1 MDGTRRSKRR
11 IGCAVVLL
19 LTALTTGWLASVAW
33 HEAKADPIVR
43 RTTLTLPGMP
53 SGTQPVTIALLSD
66 IHVAEPDMPPARL
79 ARIVAQVNALHPDVI
94 VLAGDFVSA
103 HGAFIHPY
111 PIATAIAPLA
121 GLHAPL
127 GVYAVDG
134 NHDFWRGRRKVEAEL
149 ARRGVT
155 VLDNTAR
162 RVGPLALGGLSNI
175 IRNPRRLEATLAA
188 MRAVGGAPVM
198 VSHSPDNFHWL
209 PPNTGLMLAG
219 HTHCGQIR
227 LFGWAPVTNSRF
239 GQRYACG
246 IVRERGDELIV
257 TAGLGTSVVPFR
269 LGAPPD
275 LWLIEIRPR

>member
-1 MDGTRRSKRR
+1 MDGTWRSKRR

-19 LTALTTGWLASVAW
+19 LAALTIGWVVSAAW
-33 HEAKADPIVR
+33 REAKADPIVH
-43 RTTLTLPGMP
+43 RTSLVLPDMP
-53 SGTQPVTIALLSD
+53 AGARPVTIALLSD
-66 IHVAEPDMPPARL
+66 IHVAEPDMPPTRL
-79 ARIVAQVNALHPDVI
+79 KRIVAQVNALHPDVI
-94 VLAGDFVSA
+94 VLAGDFVAA

-111 PIATAIAPLA
+111 PIDDAIAPLV

-134 NHDFWRGRRKVEAEL
+134 NHDFWRGRRKIEAEL

-155 VLDNTAR
+155 VLDNAAR

-175 IRNPRRLEATLAA
+175 IRNPKRFAATLTA
-188 MRAVGGAPVM
+188 MRAVGGAPVI

-209 PPNTGLMLAG
+209 PSNTGLMLAG

-246 IVRERGDELIV
+246 LVRERGDVLIV
-257 TAGLGTSVVPFR
+257 TAGLGTSVLPFR
-269 LGAPPD
+269 LDAPPD
-275 LWLIEIRPR
+275 LWLIEVRPR

>member
-79 ARIVAQVNALHPDVI
+79 KRIVAQVNALHPDVL

-103 HGAFIHPY
+103 PGAFIHPY

-121 GLHAPL
+121 G
-127 GVYAVDG
+127 
-134 NHDFWRGRRKVEAEL
+134 
-149 ARRGVT
+149 
-155 VLDNTAR
+155 
-162 RVGPLALGGLSNI
+162 
-175 IRNPRRLEATLAA
+175 
-188 MRAVGGAPVM
+188 
-198 VSHSPDNFHWL
+198 
-209 PPNTGLMLAG
+209 

-227 LFGWAPVTNSRF
+227 LFGWAPMTNSRF

-246 IVRERGDELIV
+246 IVRERGNELIV
-257 TAGLGTSVVPFR
+257 TAGRGTSVVPLR